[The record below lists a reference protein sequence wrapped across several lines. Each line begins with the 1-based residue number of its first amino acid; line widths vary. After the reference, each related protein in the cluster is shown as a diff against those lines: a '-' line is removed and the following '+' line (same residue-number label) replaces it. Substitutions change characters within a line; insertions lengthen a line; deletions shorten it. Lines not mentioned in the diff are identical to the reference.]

1 MFAISFNSSFN
12 HYIFYDVPITFNSY
26 SLQISQS
33 HTMIELALEG
43 LSYYHTYDRLYF
55 GWVGSWRSLL
65 LPHLW
70 QTLLRVSWL
79 LKVSPTTTP
88 MTDSTLGELV
98 LEGLSYYHT
107 YDRLY
112 FGWVGSRRSLLLPH
126 LWQTLLR
133 VSWLLKVSPTTTPM
147 TDSTLGEL
155 ALEGLSYYHTYER
168 LYFGWVGSRRSLLLP
183 HLWQTLLWV
192 SWLLKVSPTTTPVT
206 DSTSG
211 ESLLLPHLWQ
221 TLLRVSLSYYHTY
234 DRLYFGWVG
243 SWRSL
248 LLPHLWQTLLW
259 VSWLLK
265 VSPTTTPMTDSTLGE
280 LALEGLSY
288 YHTYDRLYF
297 GWVGSRRSLLLPYLW
312 QTLLWVSWLLKVSP
326 TTTPVTDSTS
336 GDSLLLPHLWQ
347 TLLRVSLS
355 YYHTYDRETLLWVSW
370 LLKVSPTTTPVTD
383 STSGESLLLPH
394 LWQTLLWVSWL
405 LKVSPTT
412 TPMTDSTLGKLALEG
427 LSYYHTCDRL
437 YFGWVSPTTT
447 PMTDSTSGE
456 LALEGLSYY
465 HTYDW
470 LYFGWVSPTT
480 TPMTDSTLGELA
492 LEGLSHYHTYDRLY
506 FG

>member
-1 MFAISFNSSFN
+1 MTDS
-12 HYIFYDVPITFNSY
+12 T
-26 SLQISQS
+26 LG
-33 HTMIELALEG
+33 ELALECV
-43 LSYYHTYDRLYF
+43 SYYHTYDRLYF

-70 QTLLRVSWL
+70 QTLLWVSWL

-88 MTDSTLGELV
+88 MTDSTLGE
-98 LEGLSYYHT
+98 G
-107 YDRLY
+107 
-112 FGWVGSRRSLLLPH
+112 
-126 LWQTLLR
+126 
-133 VSWLLKVSPTTTPM
+133 SPTTIPM

-155 ALEGLSYYHTYER
+155 ALEC
-168 LYFGWVGSRRSLLLP
+168 V
-183 HLWQTLLWV
+183 
-192 SWLLKVSPTTTPVT
+192 
-206 DSTSG
+206 
-211 ESLLLPHLWQ
+211 
-221 TLLRVSLSYYHTY
+221 SYYHTY

-297 GWVGSRRSLLLPYLW
+297 GWVGSWR
-312 QTLLWVSWLLKVSP
+312 
-326 TTTPVTDSTS
+326 
-336 GDSLLLPHLWQ
+336 SLLLPHLWQ

-355 YYHTYDRETLLWVSW
+355 YYHTYDRLYFGWVGSWRSLLLPHLWQTLLRVSW

-383 STSGESLLLPH
+383 STSGETLLLPHLWQTLLRVSLSYYHTYDRLYFGSVGSLRSLLLPH

-405 LKVSPTT
+405 SKVSPTT

-427 LSYYHTCDRL
+427 L
-437 YFGWVSPTTT
+437 
-447 PMTDSTSGE
+447 
-456 LALEGLSYY
+456 YY
-465 HTYDW
+465 HTYDRLYHTYDRLSTWVSW
-470 LYFGWVSPTT
+470 LSKVSPTT
-480 TPMTDSTLGELA
+480 TPMTDSTLGKLP

-506 FG
+506 FGWVGSRRSLLLPHLWQTLLWVSWLLKVSLTTTPMTDYFG